1 MTTVAGC
8 QLPVTPGD
16 VAANVER
23 LRDRIRA
30 LPDRVELVVAPEH
43 ALTGGSADGVTIDP
57 QDDRLDPL
65 ASAATEAGCQVLA
78 GMLEDA
84 YDGPYNAALV
94 IDGDGRRVVYRK
106 RLLWDDEDETV
117 SPGDT
122 PGVIE
127 TPLGSTGVLICHDL
141 NDVRASAELA
151 AARVDAIA
159 VLGAWPA
166 AHARNWDLLV
176 RARALDGVRWVVA
189 ANRPGPEHAG
199 RSVVVRP
206 DGQVAAGIGVE
217 ADDCVADCDP
227 AVLAHHRDLIDPFGE

>member
-1 MTTVAGC
+1 MTSVAAC
-8 QLPVTPGD
+8 QLPLTPDD
-16 VAANVER
+16 VVPNVDR
-23 LRDRIRA
+23 LRDRILA
-30 LPDRVELVVAPEH
+30 LPDRVTLAVAPEY
-43 ALTGGSADGVTIDP
+43 ALTGGPEDGVAIDP
-57 QDDRLDPL
+57 QDERLDPL
-65 ASAATEAGCQVLA
+65 ASAAEAAGCVVLA

-84 YDGPYNAALV
+84 DEGPYNAALLF
-94 IDGDGRRVVYRK
+94 DGDDRRVGYRK
-106 RLLWDDEDETV
+106 RLLWDDEDERV
-117 SPGDT
+117 APGDT

-127 TPLGSTGVLICHDL
+127 TPLGRTGVLICHDL

-227 AVLAHHRDLIDPFGE
+227 AVLAHHRELIDPFGE